1 MRESDT
7 VARLAGDEFVILAPG
22 LRTVDD
28 AAQLAQKLIDRFAQP
43 LAIPGHHI
51 VSRLSVGV
59 TLYPLDESDGES
71 LLRHAD
77 MAMYQAK
84 QDGRG
89 CYRIFTTEI
98 DADRRRRLDLD
109 SEIHAAVALNPL
121 HLLLAP
127 LLDLNQRTVREIG
140 RTPCREKR

>member
-77 MAMYQAK
+77 MRSEEHTSELQSLM
-84 QDGRG
+84 
-89 CYRIFTTEI
+89 RIPYAVFCLKKKKRKNHHTTSILKTEKKKTTTNKR
-98 DADRRRRLDLD
+98 DTQTN
-109 SEIHAAVALNPL
+109 HK
-121 HLLLAP
+121 LL
-127 LLDLNQRTVREIG
+127 QTS
-140 RTPCREKR
+140 

>member
-1 MRESDT
+1 MRSSDWSSD
-7 VARLAGDEFVILAPG
+7 VCSSDL
-22 LRTVDD
+22 
-28 AAQLAQKLIDRFAQP
+28 KLIDRFAQP
-43 LAIPGHHI
+43 LAIPGNHI
-51 VSRLSVGV
+51 VSRHSVGV

-98 DADRRRRLDLD
+98 AADRRRRLALD
-109 SEIHAAVALNPL
+109 REIHAAVALTQF

-127 LLDLNQRTVREIG
+127 ILALKDRKRTRLNSSH
-140 RTPCREKR
+140 

>member
-1 MRESDT
+1 MCLVASVWFFSQKTAYEVRISDWSSD
-7 VARLAGDEFVILAPG
+7 VCSSDL
-22 LRTVDD
+22 
-28 AAQLAQKLIDRFAQP
+28 RFAQP

-59 TLYPLDESDGES
+59 TLYPLDEGDGES

-98 DADRRRRLDLD
+98 DADRRRRLDLER
-109 SEIHAAVALNPL
+109 EIHADRKSTRLNSS
-121 HLLLAP
+121 H
-127 LLDLNQRTVREIG
+127 
-140 RTPCREKR
+140 